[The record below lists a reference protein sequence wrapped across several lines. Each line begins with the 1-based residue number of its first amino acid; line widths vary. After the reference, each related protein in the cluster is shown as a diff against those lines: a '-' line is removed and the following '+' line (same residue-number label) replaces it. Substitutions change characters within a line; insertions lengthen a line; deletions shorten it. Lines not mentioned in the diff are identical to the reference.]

1 MTNPNEKE
9 KDIHTRWAE
18 YCQEEG
24 RGLTKWR
31 RSSRF
36 SFESALELVEI
47 YQRDKLKSWRES
59 TLKKTPT

>member
-24 RGLTKWR
+24 RGLTKWEEEFLDSVLNQLR
-31 RSSRF
+31 TGRNLSERQA
-36 SFESALELVEI
+36 EILERIYVE
-47 YQRDKLKSWRES
+47 
-59 TLKKTPT
+59 KTPN